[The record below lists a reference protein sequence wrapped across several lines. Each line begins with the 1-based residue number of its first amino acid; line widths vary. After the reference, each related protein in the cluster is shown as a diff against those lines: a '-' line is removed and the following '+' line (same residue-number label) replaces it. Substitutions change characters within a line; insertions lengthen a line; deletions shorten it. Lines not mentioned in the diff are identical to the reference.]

1 VSSDELHCKLAL
13 FLVGFLVV
21 GLLLVELIVGTRLV
35 EVNPGLGIA
44 GIAYLFGFAFC
55 MASLIFAAHV
65 LDHEE
70 EAEL

>member
-1 VSSDELHCKLAL
+1 VSSNELHWKLAL
-13 FLVGFLVV
+13 YLGGFLVG
-21 GLLLVELIVGTRLV
+21 GLLLVELIAGTRLV
-35 EVNPGLGIA
+35 EVSPGLDIA

-55 MASLIFAAHV
+55 MASLILAAHV